1 MTGTNRQ
8 KKHALFIANKIHSSL
23 VFNMAKLEG
32 NPFTYPEI
40 KTLLDGVTV
49 GGHNLSDQEQVL
61 RISNG
66 WKKLIQLIKNE
77 EFKLNKETAINLN
90 VSIAASVSSAS

>member
-49 GGHNLSDQEQVL
+49 GGHKLSD
-61 RISNG
+61 
-66 WKKLIQLIKNE
+66 
-77 EFKLNKETAINLN
+77 
-90 VSIAASVSSAS
+90 AASHGERSEGW